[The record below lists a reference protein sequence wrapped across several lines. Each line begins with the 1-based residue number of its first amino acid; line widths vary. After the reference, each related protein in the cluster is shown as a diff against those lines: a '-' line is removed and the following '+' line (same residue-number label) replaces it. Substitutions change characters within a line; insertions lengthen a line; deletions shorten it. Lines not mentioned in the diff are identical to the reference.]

1 MHISKKSCIF
11 ATEFGAKMKE
21 DQHTEFKRL
30 WKDEFFRELS
40 AFANSQ
46 GGTLYIGVE
55 DDGTIVGVKDAKS
68 LLQNMPNKIKN
79 SLGFLADVN
88 LQTEDGKEYIAIS
101 VKPQEDG
108 ISYDGKYYVRSGST
122 VQELRGP
129 ELASFLIRKAK
140 IQWDSRPR
148 PEAKLSDLDEEAW

>member
-1 MHISKKSCIF
+1 
-11 ATEFGAKMKE
+11 MKE

-68 LLQNMPNKIKN
+68 LLQDMPNKIKN
-79 SLGFLADVN
+79 SLGFLADAVTQSCTAIIWAH
-88 LQTEDGKEYIAIS
+88 LFTCVCGQTVFNYGMRAFC
-101 VKPQEDG
+101 
-108 ISYDGKYYVRSGST
+108 
-122 VQELRGP
+122 LRP
-129 ELASFLIRKAK
+129 
-140 IQWDSRPR
+140 
-148 PEAKLSDLDEEAW
+148 